1 MGQNLHFWVNYP
13 FNFSNELLQY
23 FKMSKKKNKAIEFTK
38 CIHCKNLLGCF
49 NPTLGQIWTNPDIWL
64 NF

>member
-23 FKMSKKKNKAIEFTK
+23 FKMSKKKKQSYWIYQMY
-38 CIHCKNLLGCF
+38 
-49 NPTLGQIWTNPDIWL
+49 TL
-64 NF
+64 